1 MKAGKCSISGE
12 ILMGEIL
19 QEKTVMAKPK
29 YGKGSGP
36 GARRG
41 NRNALRHGLH
51 SSKLPAGCGYIEVQ
65 RNVFRRKLEDAVM
78 ATRGGV
84 TLTDQA
90 YIFAATKAFEHFKKC
105 DHGEKEPG
113 VKLETRL
120 YCSSEAK
127 KAAADIAK
135 AIAALDLDKPLALPW
150 QVIPAAEEAS

>member
-1 MKAGKCSISGE
+1 
-12 ILMGEIL
+12 MGETPND
-19 QEKTVMAKPK
+19 KTAMTRPK
-29 YGKGSGP
+29 YGPGSGP

-65 RNVFRRKLEDAVM
+65 RNVFRRKLEDAVL
-78 ATRGGV
+78 AARGAV
-84 TLTDQA
+84 TLADQA

-105 DHGEKEPG
+105 DHAEKEPG
-113 VKLETRL
+113 IKLETRL

-150 QVIPAAEEAS
+150 QIVPADEGQAS